1 MKGRAGDEWGQKEE
15 YLKQREKQGNLCL
28 ENEMKSQV
36 DGPGCMEKQESEER
50 CDWNE
55 KSLDS

>member
-36 DGPGCMEKQESEER
+36 DGPGCMEKQGSEGR
-50 CDWNE
+50 WDWNG